1 MDELAKKITEIVNKV
16 DDEELEE
23 IINNIKELVARE

>member
-1 MDELAKKITEIVNKV
+1 MDELAKKITEIINKV

-23 IINNIKELVARE
+23 IINNIKELVAR